1 MKVSSAAVLLG
12 FLTDKL
18 NKSHK
23 SVPVCSS
30 RISHLLNTFISVRI
44 SEKILIVNAGDARIK
59 ATIFVYLLA

>member
-12 FLTDKL
+12 FSRDKL

-30 RISHLLNTFISVRI
+30 NISHLNTFISVRI
-44 SEKILIVNAGDARIK
+44 SEKILIVNAADARIK
-59 ATIFVYLLA
+59 ATVFVCLLA